1 MKDLRKIRLMA
12 IIASVTACLLMF
24 SVGFSVWFKVEAPE
38 PVVLD
43 GEKGGS
49 FETYDVITIQPFE
62 YSALS
67 FRDSNGNTNK
77 GTMVVEYIVPSSKIP
92 ANGNFTLEVN
102 LTYDILSKYADDDNI
117 DGLFVNLVKTEAEV
131 VDTKAGYVLVTTPTA
146 NGSVTG
152 YEVKADCITATLAF
166 ENVDVQDEKT
176 YTITINYEFNISNE
190 NGNFRQ
196 KFGKYL
202 NITSEKSD
210 SPTKF
215 IVSANIT

>member
-67 FRDSNGNTNK
+67 FRDSNG
-77 GTMVVEYIVPSSKIP
+77 
-92 ANGNFTLEVN
+92 
-102 LTYDILSKYADDDNI
+102 
-117 DGLFVNLVKTEAEV
+117 
-131 VDTKAGYVLVTTPTA
+131 
-146 NGSVTG
+146 
-152 YEVKADCITATLAF
+152 
-166 ENVDVQDEKT
+166 
-176 YTITINYEFNISNE
+176 TIY
-190 NGNFRQ
+190 G
-196 KFGKYL
+196 
-202 NITSEKSD
+202 
-210 SPTKF
+210 
-215 IVSANIT
+215 